1 MSTNKEEIRAMER
14 TRQFLFDLLNPQATK
29 RIPKE
34 IRQRASHCLRHF
46 PLVIQKDFS
55 QTENYTT
62 QTKGNS
68 NDRYI

>member
-1 MSTNKEEIRAMER
+1 MSTNEEEIHALEK

-55 QTENYTT
+55 QTENYTIR
-62 QTKGNS
+62 TKGNS

>member
-1 MSTNKEEIRAMER
+1 MSTNEEEIHALER

-55 QTENYTT
+55 QTENYTI

>member
-1 MSTNKEEIRAMER
+1 MSTNEEEIHALEK

-55 QTENYTT
+55 QTENYTI

>member
-1 MSTNKEEIRAMER
+1 MSTNEEEIHALER

-46 PLVIQKDFS
+46 PLVTQKDFS
-55 QTENYTT
+55 QTENYTIR
-62 QTKGNS
+62 TKGNS

>member
-1 MSTNKEEIRAMER
+1 MSTNEEEIRAMER

-34 IRQRASHCLRHF
+34 IRQRASHCLKHF

-55 QTENYTT
+55 QTENYTIR
-62 QTKGNS
+62 TKGNS

>member
-1 MSTNKEEIRAMER
+1 MSTNEEEIRAMER

-55 QTENYTT
+55 QTENYTIR
-62 QTKGNS
+62 TKGNS